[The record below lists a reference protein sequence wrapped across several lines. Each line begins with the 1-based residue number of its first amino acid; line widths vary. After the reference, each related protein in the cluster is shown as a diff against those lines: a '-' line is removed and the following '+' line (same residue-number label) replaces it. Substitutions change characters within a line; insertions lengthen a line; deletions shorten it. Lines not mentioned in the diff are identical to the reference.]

1 MEFKIKRNPFLD
13 ALSWTQS
20 VVERKTTMPILSNT
34 LLEVGNKKIRIMA
47 TDLEVGVITQ
57 VNADVT
63 EEGKICVLAKS
74 LYDIVKELSGDEVKI
89 RRKEQ
94 NRLEVSAG
102 KSHFKIVGLP
112 PEEFPSLPVPD
123 EKNSYPLEAA
133 GLKGMLEKTIFA
145 ISNDESRYNLHGV
158 YLERIGD
165 KTLRMVATDGH
176 RLSYVDRQVS
186 QPIQLA
192 KGVIIP
198 KKAVYEL
205 KRLVSEAPGDEA
217 GEDLPVRLSI
227 DGRNLVTQ
235 RGPVTLIARL
245 IDGEFPDYQR
255 VIPKPQ
261 GKVAVL
267 DRSSFVGG
275 LKRVSLLVS
284 DRTRGI
290 KFSFSSG
297 LLELSTSNPD
307 LGEAREELAADY
319 KGDHLKIGFNARYF
333 LDTLGVLEDDKVT
346 VELNGE
352 VGPCVIRSEKDRG
365 FMSVIMPMRI

>member
-34 LLEVGNKKIRIMA
+34 LLEVGNKKVRIMA

-63 EEGKICVLAKS
+63 EDGKICVLAKS

-112 PEEFPSLPVPD
+112 PEEFPSLPTPD
-123 EKNSYPLEAA
+123 EKNSYPLEAS

-205 KRLVSEAPGDEA
+205 KRLVSEAPGGEA
-217 GEDLPVRLSI
+217 AEDLPVRLSI

-235 RGPVTLIARL
+235 RGGVTLIARL

-261 GKVAVL
+261 GKAAIL

-290 KFSFSSG
+290 KFNFSSG

-333 LDTLGVLEDDKVT
+333 LDTL
-346 VELNGE
+346 
-352 VGPCVIRSEKDRG
+352 S
-365 FMSVIMPMRI
+365 